1 MASALRRHSLKLFAM
16 LFFLCSLI
24 TLPRSESLAE
34 NFRIETKI
42 YVGDEDK
49 PVSETTTLFQDGT
62 VYDFLSNPTQTA
74 VFTKPTVGKPRRFI
88 LLHPGKRIR
97 TEFDTD
103 QLTGAMDKLRTW
115 AGRQNDTFLKFA
127 ADPQFEETFD
137 SVKNELVLASH
148 VENYKVTTSSEE
160 HAEALAEYREFLDW
174 YARLNALLQGSAP
187 PEPRLRLNEALARH
201 EVIPLKI
208 ELTRSG
214 EKKSLRAEHDFTWL
228 LSRDDEKRI
237 DDVSNALFGYKQVTN
252 EEFNRAVRPQAVN
265 GK

>member
-1 MASALRRHSLKLFAM
+1 MASVLRRQLNHLFATS
-16 LFFLCSLI
+16 FFLCSLV
-24 TLPRSESLAE
+24 TLPTDASRAE

-49 PVSETTTLFQDGT
+49 PASETTTLFQDGT

-74 VFTKPTVGKPRRFI
+74 VFCKPTAGKPRRFI

-97 TEFDTD
+97 TEFDTE
-103 QLTGAMDKLRTW
+103 QLAGAMDKLRAW
-115 AGRQNDTFLKFA
+115 AGRQNDTFLQFA
-127 ADPQFEETFD
+127 ADPQFDETFNPE
-137 SVKNELVLASH
+137 KNELVLASH
-148 VENYKVTTSSEE
+148 LESYKVSTSSEE

-174 YARLNALLQGSAP
+174 YARLNTLLQGTAP

-201 EVIPLKI
+201 QVIPLKI

-214 EKKSLRAEHDFTWL
+214 ERKPLRAEHDFTWL

-237 DDVSNALFGYKQVTN
+237 DDVSNALFGYRQVTN
-252 EEFNRAVRPQAVN
+252 EEFNRAVRPQESN